1 MNGKRWENVRTGAA
15 LAAALVWAA
24 CAATAPPPPR
34 PGGPAAESEAIA
46 GVFPADY
53 ETRILTWLRVHE
65 ADPDSV
71 EILSLAA
78 PQLRILEQ
86 DLPEQGLAKGDAVWE
101 SVLVTRKKASAG
113 PPRSSRILFR
123 DGVIRAVLR

>member
-1 MNGKRWENVRTGAA
+1 MKWIRWVYVRRGFA
-15 LAAALVWAA
+15 LAAALVGVA
-24 CAATAPPPPR
+24 CAATAPPPSP
-34 PGGPAAESEAIA
+34 PGAPAGEAIA
-46 GVFPADY
+46 GAFPADY
-53 ETRILTWLRVHE
+53 ESRILTWLRVHE

-71 EILSLAA
+71 EILSIAP
-78 PQLRILEQ
+78 PQLRVLEQ

-123 DGVIRAVLR
+123 EGVIRAVLR